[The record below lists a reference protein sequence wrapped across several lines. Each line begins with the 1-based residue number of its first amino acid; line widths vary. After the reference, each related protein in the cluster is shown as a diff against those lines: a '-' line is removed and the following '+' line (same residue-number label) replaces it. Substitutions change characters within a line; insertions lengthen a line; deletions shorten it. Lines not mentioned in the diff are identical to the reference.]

1 MRAMRRTAVVSTFI
15 VAAAGVSTAPAFAG
29 QVVKEPGFVSAN
41 ASCTGTA
48 LALISHY
55 VGTVGPIISDFS
67 TSNGP
72 GTVSVLM
79 TGWAHEHGDQ
89 VFCVGPE

>member
-1 MRAMRRTAVVSTFI
+1 MHVVRRTAIVSAL
-15 VAAAGVSTAPAFAG
+15 VLAAAGASAGPAFAG

-55 VGTVGPIISDFS
+55 VGTVGPIISNFS
-67 TSNGP
+67 TTDGP
-72 GTVSVLM
+72 GTVSALM

-89 VFCVGPE
+89 LFCVGPE

>member
-1 MRAMRRTAVVSTFI
+1 MHVARRTAVVGTI
-15 VAAAGVSTAPAFAG
+15 ALAAAVTTTAPAFAG
-29 QVVKEPGFVSAN
+29 QVVKEPGFVSPN

-55 VGTVGPIISDFS
+55 VGKVGPIISDFA
-67 TSNGP
+67 TTDGP
-72 GTVSVLM
+72 GSVSGLM

-89 VFCVGPE
+89 LFCVGPE

>member
-1 MRAMRRTAVVSTFI
+1 MHAIRRTAMVSTIIF
-15 VAAAGVSTAPAFAG
+15 AAAGVSTAPAFAG
-29 QVVKEPGFVSAN
+29 QVVKEPGFVSIN
-41 ASCTGTA
+41 ASCTGVA

-55 VGTVGPIISDFS
+55 VGTPGPIISDFP
-67 TSNGP
+67 TSGGP
-72 GTVSVLM
+72 GTISTLM